1 MGLLSTIIPLS
12 QITLDI
18 VYRHTKANGNAN
30 KIYFFKESL
39 PVSFYYWYIYY
50 IHHTSMS
57 IGFGT

>member
-30 KIYFFKESL
+30 NIYFFKESL
-39 PVSFYYWYIYY
+39 PISL
-50 IHHTSMS
+50 
-57 IGFGT
+57 